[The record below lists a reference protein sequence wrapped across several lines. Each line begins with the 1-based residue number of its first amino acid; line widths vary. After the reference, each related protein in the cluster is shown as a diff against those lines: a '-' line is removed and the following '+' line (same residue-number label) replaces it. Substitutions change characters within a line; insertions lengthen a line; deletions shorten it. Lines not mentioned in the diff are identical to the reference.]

1 MANENFPR
9 EYRIVTPENFDYV
22 FKDPIRAASPCL
34 TVLAKSSGL
43 PFPRLGLIVPKKALK
58 RAVWRNRVKR
68 LIRENFRKS
77 KQNLENID
85 IVIIAKNGINNLSNE
100 ELDLLVTK
108 LCKTISHRYK
118 KQVVS

>member
-1 MANENFPR
+1 M
-9 EYRIVTPENFDYV
+9 
-22 FKDPIRAASPCL
+22 
-34 TVLAKSSGL
+34 LAKSSGL